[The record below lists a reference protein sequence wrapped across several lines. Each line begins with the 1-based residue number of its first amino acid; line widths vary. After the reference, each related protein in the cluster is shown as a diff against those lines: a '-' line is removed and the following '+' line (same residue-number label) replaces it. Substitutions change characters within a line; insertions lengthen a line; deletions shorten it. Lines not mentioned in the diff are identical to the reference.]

1 MHWATLFDE
10 LDDDL
15 FESQLGEDE
24 QDTPRVLL
32 EYQIVSSQVTSVVG
46 KLEQTGVEA

>member
-1 MHWATLFDE
+1 MHWVTLFDS

-15 FESQLGEDE
+15 FESALGEDE

-32 EYQIVSSQVTSVVG
+32 EYQIVSSKVTAVVN
-46 KLEQTGVEA
+46 